1 MNQSTYVE
9 HIPKHF
15 TYNKV
20 VAALEFFNAKDLQNL
35 VKVLSKIVA
44 FCVLQS

>member
-1 MNQSTYVE
+1 MLNTY
-9 HIPKHF
+9 KHF

-35 VKVLSKIVA
+35 VKVLSKTVA